1 MAEDAYVGALRAR
14 TKADITQAVRLLEL
28 ACRVI
33 EEATPSRLHRLR
45 VMSRLMRMTM
55 AILPVE
61 AVPTSAFQ
69 LRPMV
74 AVAGVGE
81 ILHMLLVAPAERF
94 ALRLR
99 ILAVGF
105 KMTVRVLRRSTN
117 VAAGSPQTQA
127 AWDTCRRALTD
138 WSTLDQ
144 EHLRSVKA
152 LTAALAVE
160 LERDALTPPA
170 A

>member
-1 MAEDAYVGALRAR
+1 MD
-14 TKADITQAVRLLEL
+14 
-28 ACRVI
+28 
-33 EEATPSRLHRLR
+33 
-45 VMSRLMRMTM
+45 
-55 AILPVE
+55 
-61 AVPTSAFQ
+61 
-69 LRPMV
+69 
-74 AVAGVGE
+74 E
-81 ILHMLLVAPAERF
+81 IF

-105 KMTVRVLRRSTN
+105 KLTVRVLRRSTN
-117 VAAGSPQTQA
+117 VAAGSPQTQG
-127 AWDTCRRALTD
+127 AWESCRRALTD

-160 LERDALTPPA
+160 LERDALAPPA